1 MGWLQG
7 EVALITGGGS
17 GLGWA
22 LVERFLEE
30 GAQVAVLQRSQD
42 KVDALNEHF
51 GGRVLAIAGD
61 VANYEDNVR
70 AVDATLERL
79 EMTAEGEISNWP
91 VDFFGDDLGEIAART
106 LAGLPDEPMQP
117 TTQDNGQ
124 K

>member
-22 LVERFLEE
+22 LVERFIEE
-30 GAQVAVLQRSQD
+30 GAQVAVLQRSKA

-51 GGRVLAIAGD
+51 GGKVLAIEGD
-61 VANYEDNVR
+61 VACYADNVR
-70 AVDATLERL
+70 AVNATVERFAL
-79 EMTAEGEISNWP
+79 Y
-91 VDFFGDDLGEIAART
+91 
-106 LAGLPDEPMQP
+106 
-117 TTQDNGQ
+117 TTKIDNSL